1 MPPNRGIM
9 SGRAW
14 SPGAAEPPP
23 PSHAASPPAT
33 GSLLRAAFYLT
44 ALYVFLFAS
53 RSPELMGIRLRPM
66 VVLAVALLGAALLSG
81 RLLAVL
87 ETRSGWLVVI
97 FAGWLAFVTPF
108 SRWRG
113 GSAQVVIAF
122 LKTLLVLVI
131 MTALVQSVRDSL
143 RLSYTVGFAMGAAAL
158 MGILVG
164 TEAGGRLEVDVAGG
178 TLGDPNFFCLYIL
191 TGLPLLWL
199 QAKHASWIGK
209 ILPLSLGLL
218 ILWSA
223 LRTASRSGLV
233 AFVAGML
240 FLFWHI
246 APRQK
251 MKLLVVGAVV
261 GAVLLIAAPQAALR
275 RLTTWFELD
284 EIPSAQTEEEQTSA
298 RVAVESA
305 ESRRYLF
312 WQSVLIT
319 LKNPL
324 VGVGPGMFMEAE
336 AEKSGLEGH
345 RGAWHGTH
353 NMYTQVSSETGIPG
367 LVLFLWLLGSV
378 YHCLTRTRKLAAAGG
393 GPQHQ
398 LVRDAALYLQ
408 VALVIVLVDG
418 LFLNITFG
426 GPLYILAGLALG
438 LEAAVRREWA
448 GLPVPAGKV
457 VRE

>member
-1 MPPNRGIM
+1 MPPNHGIM
-9 SGRAW
+9 SNRAW
-14 SPGAAEPPP
+14 NPGAAEPPP

-44 ALYVFLFAS
+44 VLYVFLFAS
-53 RSPELMGIRLRPM
+53 RLPEFMAWRLRPM
-66 VVLAVALLGAALLSG
+66 MVLAAMLLVVALLSG
-81 RLLAVL
+81 RLLGLL
-87 ETRSGWLVVI
+87 ETRPGWLVVI
-97 FAGWLAFVTPF
+97 FAGWLAFATLF

-131 MTALVQSVRDSL
+131 MTAVVQSVRDSL

-158 MGILVG
+158 MGRLVG
-164 TEAGGRLEVDVAGG
+164 TEAGGRLEVDVPGG

-199 QAKHASWIGK
+199 KAKHSSWIGK

-223 LRTASRSGLV
+223 LRTASRSGLI

-251 MKLLVVGAVV
+251 VKLLVVGAVV
-261 GAVLLIAAPQAALR
+261 GAVLLIAAPQAVLR
-275 RLTTWFELD
+275 RLTTWFEAD
-284 EIPSAQTEEEQTSA
+284 EIPSATTEEALTST
-298 RVAVESA
+298 RVAVQSA
-305 ESRRYLF
+305 QFRRYLF

-336 AEKSGLEGH
+336 AEKSGHEGH

-378 YHCLTRTRKLAAAGG
+378 YRGLTRTHKLAAAGG

-398 LVRDAALYLQ
+398 LVRAAALYLQ

-418 LFLNITFG
+418 LFLNIALG
-426 GPLYILAGLALG
+426 GPFYILAGLALG

-448 GLPVPAGKV
+448 GLPIPAAKA